1 METGSK
7 RQVCE
12 KAASW
17 PESANALPQA
27 SNFSLREK
35 TLSYFFIH
43 EILVARDAISSSR
56 HIH

>member
-12 KAASW
+12 KSASW
-17 PESANALPQA
+17 PESTNALPQA

-35 TLSYFFIH
+35 TLSYFFVR
-43 EILVARDAISSSR
+43 EILVARDAILSSR
-56 HIH
+56 HMH